1 MNFAQLLVR
10 NVCRRKLRSVFT
22 CLGVALAVATTVTLV
37 GFSSGLQRSTAEA
50 YEGRGIDLVVV
61 RTGVTQRLTSSLDQS
76 IGRQLR
82 SVPGV
87 DDVNPSQTDLI
98 SFGEGSLVGIPVHGW
113 PVDGF
118 AMRSL
123 TITSGRLLSER
134 DADGILLGESL
145 AASLNKRIGDQVEVE
160 LKPFTVAGIFAGINV
175 YDNMTAVSRLADLQT
190 LMDRPGE
197 VTEFQVKLAP
207 RVSSDR
213 SAADRV
219 RQLIEHLHDA
229 EGQPLGIAALPARQ
243 FVENSTE
250 MGLAR
255 AMAWGTSALAMIIG
269 SLQVL
274 NTMLMS
280 VFERVHEIGV
290 LKALGWSTSR
300 VVRMIVGEAL
310 AICGIGAC
318 VGVALGVGIVRGL
331 SATAWLGGLLR
342 PEVAPPVLLASV
354 GAALVIG
361 ALGGFYPAWR
371 AAKVSVLQSLRYE

>member
-1 MNFAQLLVR
+1 
-10 NVCRRKLRSVFT
+10 
-22 CLGVALAVATTVTLV
+22 
-37 GFSSGLQRSTAEA
+37 
-50 YEGRGIDLVVV
+50 
-61 RTGVTQRLTSSLDQS
+61 
-76 IGRQLR
+76 
-82 SVPGV
+82 
-87 DDVNPSQTDLI
+87 
-98 SFGEGSLVGIPVHGW
+98 
-113 PVDGF
+113 
-118 AMRSL
+118 
-123 TITSGRLLSER
+123 
-134 DADGILLGESL
+134 
-145 AASLNKRIGDQVEVE
+145 
-160 LKPFTVAGIFAGINV
+160 V
-175 YDNMTAVSRLADLQT
+175 YDNMTAVTRLADLQS

-213 SAADRV
+213 PAADRV
-219 RQLIEHLHDA
+219 RRLIEQLPDA
-229 EGQPLGIAALPARQ
+229 QGRPLGIAALPARQ

-361 ALGGFYPAWR
+361 AVGGFYPAWR